1 MALLQS
7 KVVEMTKSGGMAEAL
22 AATEAKIVKVFRE
35 EREKMVK
42 SGGGGGTCAT
52 TGLAEPGPVG
62 AGAPLF
68 SGLFRTLPDSQLQ
81 QLEEVARAES
91 REQTWASLRLFIL
104 RLTQWR
110 LITASARMSGL
121 VRPRPAVL

>member
-42 SGGGGGTCAT
+42 TM
-52 TGLAEPGPVG
+52 
-62 AGAPLF
+62 
-68 SGLFRTLPDSQLQ
+68 
-81 QLEEVARAES
+81 
-91 REQTWASLRLFIL
+91 LR
-104 RLTQWR
+104 
-110 LITASARMSGL
+110 
-121 VRPRPAVL
+121 